1 MSKNIVH
8 LELNIMRTE
17 EEASDLSNAMV
28 VLRARIVE
36 YKLLL

>member
-8 LELNIMRTE
+8 LELKIMRTE

-28 VLRARIVE
+28 VLRARI
-36 YKLLL
+36 